1 MGLHASGISTSILL
15 LAARCARLNT
25 ATPTPTPLEKSKLV
39 TSSLCVLHVLKDGK
53 NREGFPPLFFSLWVR
68 DFCPDMV
75 PAPQR
80 YFAVRLAQSK
90 VQNSLRGQ
98 PEFLLPSLPPELPL
112 RRLLQS
118 PFQRCL
124 QIPGHSTGSTVCT
137 VRKLLLT
144 HISPPRP
151 ASGHQTQLV
160 IVQRDFSSLVD
171 KEIKF
176 SACEWL
182 SGQCVPWC
190 RGTRALITH
199 GSDSGK
205 ATMPSTD
212 SGVQK

>member
-1 MGLHASGISTSILL
+1 MGLHASGISTSILP

-39 TSSLCVLHVLKDGK
+39 TSSLCVLRVLKDGK
-53 NREGFPPLFFSLWVR
+53 NREGFPPLFFLCGSEISALTWCQPPSATLPCAWPRARCKIPSEVSLNSSFPAFPLSYLCVG
-68 DFCPDMV
+68 FCRAHFRGASKSLGIP
-75 PAPQR
+75 R
-80 YFAVRLAQSK
+80 GAQ
-90 VQNSLRGQ
+90 
-98 PEFLLPSLPPELPL
+98 
-112 RRLLQS
+112 
-118 PFQRCL
+118 C
-124 QIPGHSTGSTVCT
+124 
-137 VRKLLLT
+137 KLLLT

-176 SACEWL
+176 SVCEWL

-205 ATMPSTD
+205 ATMPFTD